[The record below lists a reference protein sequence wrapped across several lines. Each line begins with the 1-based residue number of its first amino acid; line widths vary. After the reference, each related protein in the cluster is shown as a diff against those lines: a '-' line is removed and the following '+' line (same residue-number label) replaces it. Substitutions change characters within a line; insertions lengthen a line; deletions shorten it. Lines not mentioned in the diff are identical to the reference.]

1 MSDLLTG
8 LALVLV
14 IEGAVFALFPAR
26 MRGLVEIMLELPD
39 HLVRRT
45 GIVTVALGVLVV
57 WLIRG

>member
-39 HLVRRT
+39 RLVRRT
-45 GIVTVALGVLVV
+45 GVVAVALGVLAV

>member
-14 IEGAVFALFPAR
+14 IEGAVFALFPDR
-26 MRGLVEIMLELPD
+26 MRGLVEVMLELPD
-39 HLVRRT
+39 HLVRRA
-45 GIVTVALGVLVV
+45 GVVAVALGVLAV